1 MSNIIAPE
9 NTICIMLSGILASF
23 VIGYLLAWYNYGYP
37 TKLDTGII
45 KSNRVSQNQQSYG
58 NYNTIP
64 NKGPGSERFHEA
76 KLENQQENEDH
87 DQDVIKRM
95 KSTAKQY

>member
-1 MSNIIAPE
+1 MSSITIAPE
-9 NTICIMLSGILASF
+9 NTICVMLSGILASF

-37 TKLDTGII
+37 SKLDTGII
-45 KSNRVSQNQQSYG
+45 KPSNIGQNYK

-76 KLENQQENEDH
+76 KLENQQELEDH

-95 KSTAKQY
+95 KSTSSQYM